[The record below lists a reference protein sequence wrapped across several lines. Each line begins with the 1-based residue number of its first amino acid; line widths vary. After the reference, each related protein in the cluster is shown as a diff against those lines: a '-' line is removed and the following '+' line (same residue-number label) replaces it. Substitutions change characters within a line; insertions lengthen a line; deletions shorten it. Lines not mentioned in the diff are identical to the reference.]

1 MKINYLWKTHQ
12 KLESI
17 YDTLGIILPTT
28 LIRKIIYRDVCNC
41 KLSWDDELPDWI
53 VRRWKKLE
61 TKLPTKV
68 KVPRTIRLSKESLN
82 LIDIHMFGD
91 DSLLRTSAVAYAI
104 IQQPSGI
111 KQGSIASK
119 SRLSIK
125 QMVIPRLEL
134 VGAKKVANLAE
145 SIRASLPNCN
155 IREFHGLSDSTV
167 VLHCL
172 QGNGS
177 YKQFIHNRVSYINL
191 KSEIN

>member
-1 MKINYLWKTHQ
+1 
-12 KLESI
+12 
-17 YDTLGIILPTT
+17 
-28 LIRKIIYRDVCNC
+28 
-41 KLSWDDELPDWI
+41 
-53 VRRWKKLE
+53 
-61 TKLPTKV
+61 
-68 KVPRTIRLSKESLN
+68 
-82 LIDIHMFGD
+82 MFGD
-91 DSLLRTSAVAYAI
+91 DSLLRTSTVAYAV

-145 SIRASLPNCN
+145 SIRASLTNCN

-167 VLHCL
+167 VLRWL